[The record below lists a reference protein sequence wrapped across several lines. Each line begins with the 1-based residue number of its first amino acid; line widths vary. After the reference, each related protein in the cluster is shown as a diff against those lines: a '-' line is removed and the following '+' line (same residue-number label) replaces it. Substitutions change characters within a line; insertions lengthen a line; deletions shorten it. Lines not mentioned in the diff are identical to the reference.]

1 MKTYVKAIWARDP
14 LTFGGGEHFMILNIG
29 DSFDTLSTE
38 IGDVF
43 QIEIIEM
50 EPNEVE
56 KLPEFEGF

>member
-1 MKTYVKAIWARDP
+1 MQTYVKATWAHDP
-14 LTFGGGEHFMILNIG
+14 LAFGGGEHFMILNIG
-29 DSFDTLSTE
+29 DTFEMLSTE

-50 EPNEVE
+50 EPEEVE